1 MRVLTLMS
9 DSAPMSLQAAP
20 ARYADERYAAQ
31 RRAGF
36 PWLRFTPDLEE
47 EYRDNYLTINA
58 ARMRA
63 AAFLGLFGMFGFII
77 LDQFL
82 GSNLLPASGDFVLL
96 FVTIPAAAIPVL
108 LTFRRNSTRYVLPLI
123 FFGTLVAALSI
134 LAVINVGR
142 ATNDWF
148 PYESLFLV
156 VIYIYFV
163 SGLTFRQSIVAGAL
177 LAAAFIGTN
186 YELRDHAKLLYEGF
200 YLLLANLI
208 GAIGHYLLERQSR
221 MTFLLTN
228 ELRQQ
233 AVLDPLTGLMNRRAF
248 SARLETVWRQAKRS
262 LKPVGILVLD
272 LDDFKQV
279 NDTCGHQFGDG
290 ALMYVASVLR
300 NCAARPLDAAA
311 RYGGDEFIALWYDV
325 DGAWFAKL
333 MEELPRRIAADDCGT
348 PEQPLKVSAS
358 GGAVLAWPRPDI
370 ETRHAIKAADDLLY
384 EMKRTR
390 RGTIGHKVFN
400 VAQDATSAAA

>member
-1 MRVLTLMS
+1 M
-9 DSAPMSLQAAP
+9 
-20 ARYADERYAAQ
+20 
-31 RRAGF
+31 
-36 PWLRFTPDLEE
+36 
-47 EYRDNYLTINA
+47 
-58 ARMRA
+58 
-63 AAFLGLFGMFGFII
+63 
-77 LDQFL
+77 
-82 GSNLLPASGDFVLL
+82 
-96 FVTIPAAAIPVL
+96 
-108 LTFRRNSTRYVLPLI
+108 
-123 FFGTLVAALSI
+123 VAALSI

-142 ATNDWF
+142 ESNVWF

-163 SGLTFRQSIVAGAL
+163 SGLTFRQAIVAGAIV
-177 LAAAFIGTN
+177 AVAFIGTN
-186 YELRDHAKLLYEGF
+186 YGIREHAKLLYEGF
-200 YLLLANLI
+200 YLVLANLI
-208 GAIGHYLLERQSR
+208 GSIGHYLLERQSR
-221 MTFLLTN
+221 MTFLLTH

-248 SARLETVWRQAKRS
+248 NARLETVWRQARRS

-290 ALMYVASVLR
+290 ALVYVANVLR

-333 MEELPRRIAADDCGT
+333 MEELPGRIAADDCGT
-348 PEQPLKVSAS
+348 PEQPLKVTVS
-358 GGAVLAWPRPDI
+358 GGAVLAWPRPDT

-400 VAQDATSAAA
+400 AKQDVTPAAA